1 MISKPYLQRLVPCFF
16 ALCQVRAAGA
26 ARRVLVDCL
35 TGDKRPAGTHW
46 RVLGFT
52 SSGVSFGL
60 VGRTVKMG
68 REKKR
73 KNAREKEKLLQNVK
87 KNIYIYAE

>member
-1 MISKPYLQRLVPCFF
+1 MFF
-16 ALCQVRAAGA
+16 ALCRVQAAGA
-26 ARRVLVDCL
+26 ARRVLVNCW
-35 TGDKRPAGTHW
+35 TGDERPAGTHW

-52 SSGVSFGL
+52 SSGVFFGL

-68 REKKR
+68 REKEKR
-73 KNAREKEKLLQNVK
+73 KNAREKDKLLQNVK